1 MKAKEKM
8 VLLGIFLLFSSKS
21 LVSYSIPVT
30 SENNNDLTI
39 TSGTAIEANKN
50 HNRVNNATITV
61 SGDKTVGMKAN
72 NYSSGDPSIVENR
85 GTINVTAGAG
95 TIGMQAAGSGTQAIN
110 AGTITHNGNNST
122 SNAMLAQ
129 NGGYL
134 ENNGTI
140 EISGTNASGMAADK
154 DGSSLKNTGTIVVD
168 KNAKGIKLT
177 NGATG
182 LNTGK
187 IDVKNGTGMSI
198 ETGAKGENTGE
209 INVLGKG
216 TGISIAGGSEGLNS
230 GIIKLSSANSTGVSV
245 SNSKGKNTGDI
256 HVTGNSSTGIS
267 VTGGGTGVNNGN
279 IYVTANQ
286 YTSGM
291 KVDGAGS
298 VGINNGTII
307 HTGDGQTSNAML
319 AQNGGYLENNGTV
332 EVSGVNASGM
342 AADGNS
348 SSLKNTGTIVVD
360 KNAKGIKLTN
370 GAIGISSGKI
380 DVKNGTGVSIESS
393 SKGENN
399 GDIYVTGDKSV
410 GISITAG
417 SEGVNTGNIYVTG
430 QEFTSGMQVVG
441 SGSKGINNGA
451 IIHTGN
457 GKTSNAMLAQTGGY
471 LENNGAIEVSEVNA
485 SGMAADGNSSS
496 LKNTGTIIVDKK
508 ARGIKLSSGANGIS
522 SGKIDVKEGT
532 GISIETGA
540 KGENQGDIY
549 VTGNSSYGIAI
560 SGKGE
565 GVNNGNIYISGKQ
578 YTSGMKVDGVGSTGI
593 NNGVII
599 HEGDG
604 QTSNAMLAQTGG
616 YIENNRLI
624 QVSAVNASGMAA
636 DKEGSSLKNQG
647 DILVLNK
654 AKGIKLSNGASG
666 ISSGKIVVEEGTG
679 VSVETGAK
687 GENQGDISITG
698 NSSSGIS
705 ISGAGEG
712 INTGNI
718 YVSGKQYTAGIKAD
732 GLGSIGINNGTIIHE
747 GDGQTS
753 NAVLAQGG
761 ATVENNGLIQTSG
774 INTSAMS
781 ATGVDSKVLN
791 NANGKITVFDKAL
804 GMKIEKNGYGEN
816 SGIISNNSTGI
827 GMDIRSESSGKNSGL
842 IENYSVSSGVKVAG
856 QLINTGEIKN
866 YNFGNAVLVSNGTF
880 INEGGVIDGGYGVA
894 IKSEVLR
901 LKDPITEK
909 YYDAPTNN
917 NVVLKGGKIKGTIE
931 GGVGID
937 ALFFQGDNN
946 LSDIRIENYEILSAA
961 GGNSKIDNSFID
973 LEYSQGNKGYFDE
986 NKNKL
991 ESEGVI
997 TSDKGKLEISNST
1010 LVIDFKNSLTDKTL
1024 ENSIISADKLILNG
1038 DVKFSFI
1045 SGDGRT
1051 EFNLSEAFGGV
1062 DIEMGENAN
1071 IKSSVI
1077 WDYEVKDGNVIAK
1090 KNSYG
1095 DILTTSK
1102 LSKFVTLLEGDR
1114 VEKSALE
1121 TKAIDKSLIY
1131 AVSDAEQL
1139 QTAGE
1144 FTSAMKQ
1151 LSGGVYGYMADIAS
1165 INSRTLSKRMMDRVN
1180 QSDFT
1185 RERATNS
1192 STQDVIYMDN
1202 NHRINGLMD
1211 VSYIEHGIL
1220 GVTEKQIENNAK
1232 LGLMYGGSNGKV
1244 KFEGGEYG
1252 SADLNNIYVGGYY
1265 NYKFTD
1271 RFSLTSNARITNS
1284 FNSLKRTVNYGNTYG
1299 NFDSTFPTYG
1309 FGLGTVAAYNVLKD
1323 DYKIGVYGG
1332 IDWTKI
1338 VQGNI
1343 TEDPVPNGKTQNE
1356 LAINSNGTV
1365 DEEFYDSVVPK
1376 AGILLEK
1383 TGYLFGKKYIVGG
1396 NFEYETELGN
1406 IKDGK
1411 VLKLQGLSQKH
1422 RIETT
1427 KMENMLSYNIFASL
1441 NLTEDF
1447 SLLGSYT
1454 STKSKEYDSDSLTV
1468 GGKYKFNSVGDVVNT
1483 YFDNLSGNK
1492 SDRWRGTVN
1501 ILLEAEDD
1509 SDRTYFDMDGNP
1521 YPGDYAA
1528 STLYAPKLTMSLNDL
1543 KSKWSYY
1550 FEGYYKDNEMFQGLK
1565 TNEAEQHAT
1574 RVHLE
1579 ARWNDTFSRGRY
1591 GINIAYRN
1599 ETSEK
1604 PQNYG
1609 KKGFRE
1615 VKRGVH
1621 QIRLTPNFI
1630 YNLGNG
1636 FALNGS
1642 FTNIYEYNY
1651 IGDKEGQGDFIMEN
1665 QGGIDYSG
1673 LMPRVF
1679 MRLNLFR
1686 EDTWHDH
1693 NNATERKRLTQ
1704 IRPTFRYFFGN
1715 GAYTQLEARFPIY
1728 NGGYS
1733 NDTRTQII
1741 KSENYETRY
1750 GIKYIQPLAPGLT
1763 GTIGVT
1769 LLTIKAKNKAT
1780 GNENRYH
1787 SFRPMVGVSYS
1798 F

>member
-30 SENNNDLTI
+30 SENNDNLTI

-72 NYSSGDPSIVENR
+72 NYSSGDPSIVENK

-95 TIGMQAAGSGTQAIN
+95 TTGMQAASNGTQAIN
-110 AGTITHNGNNST
+110 TGIIIQNGSGST

-154 DGSSLKNTGTIVVD
+154 GGSSLKNTGTILVD
-168 KNAKGIKLT
+168 KNAKGIKIT
-177 NGATG
+177 GGATG
-182 LNTGK
+182 INSGK
-187 IDVKNGTGMSI
+187 IDVNNGIGMSI
-198 ETGAKGENTGE
+198 ETGSSGENVGE
-209 INVLGKG
+209 INVLEKG

-245 SNSKGKNTGDI
+245 TSSKGENTGDI
-256 HVTGNSSTGIS
+256 YVTGNSSTGIS

-291 KVDGAGS
+291 KVDGTGS

-307 HTGDGQTSNAML
+307 HTGDGQTSNAIL
-319 AQNGGYLENNGTV
+319 AQNGGYLENNGTI
-332 EVSGVNASGM
+332 EISGTNASGM
-342 AADGNS
+342 AADKNE
-348 SSLKNTGTIVVD
+348 SSLKNTGKIVVD
-360 KNAKGIKLTN
+360 KNAKGIKIVEATGVN
-370 GAIGISSGKI
+370 IGKI
-380 DVKNGTGVSIESS
+380 DVKNGTGMSIESL
-393 SKGENN
+393 SKGENL
-399 GDIYVTGDKSV
+399 GDIYLTGDKSV
-410 GISITAG
+410 GISITGG
-417 SEGVNTGNIYVTG
+417 SEGVNTGNIYVTAG
-430 QEFTSGMQVVG
+430 EFTSGMQVVG
-441 SGSKGINNGA
+441 NDSKGINNGT
-451 IIHTGN
+451 IIHIGN
-457 GKTSNAMLAQTGGY
+457 GKTSNAMLAQSGGY
-471 LENNGAIEVSEVNA
+471 LENNGIIEVSGANV
-485 SGMAADGNSSS
+485 SGMAADGKSSS
-496 LKNTGTIIVDKK
+496 LKNTGTILVDKK
-508 ARGIKLSSGANGIS
+508 AKGIKLTSGANGTS
-522 SGKIDVKEGT
+522 SGKIDVKEGI
-532 GISIETGA
+532 GISIEA
-540 KGENQGDIY
+540 DSKGENIGDIY

-565 GVNNGNIYISGKQ
+565 GVNNGNIYVSGKQ

-636 DKEGSSLKNQG
+636 DKEGSSLKNLG

-654 AKGIKLSNGASG
+654 AKGIKLSGGATG
-666 ISSGKIVVEEGTG
+666 TSSGKIVVEEGIG
-679 VSVETGAK
+679 ISIETGAK
-687 GENQGDISITG
+687 GENLGDISITG

-705 ISGAGEG
+705 ISGAGQG
-712 INTGNI
+712 VNAGNI

-732 GLGSIGINNGTIIHE
+732 GLGSVGINNGTIIHE

-781 ATGVDSKVLN
+781 ATGADSKVLN
-791 NANGKITVFDKAL
+791 NENGKITVFDKAL

-816 SGIISNNSTGI
+816 LGVISNNSTGI

-856 QLINTGEIKN
+856 QFVNTGEIKN

-880 INEGGVIDGGYGVA
+880 VNEGGVIDGGYGVA
-894 IKSEVLR
+894 IRSEVLR

-917 NVVLKGGKIKGTIE
+917 NVVLKGGKVKGDIL

-946 LSDIRIENYEILSAA
+946 LSDIRIENYEILSAT

-973 LEYSQGNKGYFDE
+973 LEYNQGNQAYFDE

-991 ESEGVI
+991 ENDGII
-997 TSDKGKLEISNST
+997 TADKGKLEISNST
-1010 LVIDFKNSLTDKTL
+1010 LVVDFKNSLTDKTL
-1024 ENSIISADKLILNG
+1024 ENSIISADKLVLNG
-1038 DVKFSFI
+1038 DVSFSFI
-1045 SGDGRT
+1045 SGDGRN

-1062 DIEMGENAN
+1062 DIELGENAN

-1077 WDYEVKDGNVIAK
+1077 WDYEVKDGNIIAK
-1090 KNSYG
+1090 KNSYEN
-1095 DILTTSK
+1095 ILTTSK

-1114 VEKSALE
+1114 IEKSALE
-1121 TKAIDKSLIY
+1121 AKNIDKSLIY

-1232 LGLMYGGSNGKV
+1232 LGLIYGGSNGKV

-1299 NFDSTFPTYG
+1299 SFDSTFPTYG

-1323 DYKIGVYGG
+1323 DYKFGVYGG
-1332 IDWTKI
+1332 VDWTKI

-1343 TEDPVPNGKTQNE
+1343 TEDPLPTNKPQNE
-1356 LAINSNGTV
+1356 LAINSKGTV

-1383 TGYLFGKKYIVGG
+1383 TGYLFGKKYVVGG

-1411 VLKLQGLSQKH
+1411 VLKLQGLSEKH

-1501 ILLEAEDD
+1501 VLLEAEDD

-1528 STLYAPKLTMSLNDL
+1528 STLYVPKLTMSLNDL

-1673 LMPRVF
+1673 LMPRAF

-1733 NDTRTQII
+1733 NETRTQII

-1750 GIKYIQPLAPGLT
+1750 SLKYIQPLAPGLT
-1763 GTIGVT
+1763 GTIGAT

>member
-21 LVSYSIPVT
+21 LVSYSNFTVI
-30 SENNNDLTI
+30 ENNKDLVKDT
-39 TSGTAIEANKN
+39 GNAIQAYENQNKI
-50 HNRVNNATITV
+50 NNATLTI
-61 SGDKTVGMKAN
+61 SGNATGMVA
-72 NYSSGDPSIVENR
+72 SREPSIVENR
-85 GTINVTAGAG
+85 GTIVVNGGTAKAMQSTGVGAKGINNGIINHSGDGAKASNAMFSQNGGYIENGKLGVINISGKDSSGMLIQGVKDEVNSQGINKGIINVSYGKGDGESSVNGVKVSASGIGINEGTINLQTNNTVGFLVSGENAQGINETTGVINVSGNNSVGIKVSESSKKNPIAENKGIINVTAGAG
-95 TIGMQAAGSGTQAIN
+95 TVGMQAFGIGTQGIN
-110 AGTITHNGNNST
+110 SGIINHEGDGVNI
-122 SNAMLAQ
+122 SNAILSQ
-129 NGGYL
+129 NGGYV
-134 ENNGTI
+134 ENTETGIINISGKDSSGMMVQGVNEGINSKAINKGTI
-140 EISGTNASGMAADK
+140 NVSYGAPTEKTGQVNGIKVSANGIG
-154 DGSSLKNTGTIVVD
+154 KNEGTI
-168 KNAKGIKLT
+168 NLQT
-177 NGATG
+177 N
-182 LNTGK
+182 NTVGFL
-187 IDVKNGTGMSI
+187 VS
-198 ETGAKGENTGE
+198 GENAQGINETTGV
-209 INVLGKG
+209 INV
-216 TGISIAGGSEGLNS
+216 S
-230 GIIKLSSANSTGVSV
+230 
-245 SNSKGKNTGDI
+245 
-256 HVTGNSSTGIS
+256 GNSSSGMLISAKGQGI
-267 VTGGGTGVNNGN
+267 NNGN
-279 IYVTANQ
+279 IYV
-286 YTSGM
+286 
-291 KVDGAGS
+291 
-298 VGINNGTII
+298 
-307 HTGDGQTSNAML
+307 
-319 AQNGGYLENNGTV
+319 
-332 EVSGVNASGM
+332 
-342 AADGNS
+342 
-348 SSLKNTGTIVVD
+348 
-360 KNAKGIKLTN
+360 
-370 GAIGISSGKI
+370 
-380 DVKNGTGVSIESS
+380 
-393 SKGENN
+393 
-399 GDIYVTGDKSV
+399 
-410 GISITAG
+410 
-417 SEGVNTGNIYVTG
+417 
-430 QEFTSGMQVVG
+430 
-441 SGSKGINNGA
+441 
-451 IIHTGN
+451 
-457 GKTSNAMLAQTGGY
+457 
-471 LENNGAIEVSEVNA
+471 
-485 SGMAADGNSSS
+485 
-496 LKNTGTIIVDKK
+496 
-508 ARGIKLSSGANGIS
+508 
-522 SGKIDVKEGT
+522 
-532 GISIETGA
+532 
-540 KGENQGDIY
+540 
-549 VTGNSSYGIAI
+549 
-560 SGKGE
+560 
-565 GVNNGNIYISGKQ
+565 SGKQ

-624 QVSAVNASGMAA
+624 QVSAVNTSGMAA
-636 DKEGSSLKNQG
+636 DKEGSSLKNLG

-654 AKGIKLSNGASG
+654 AKGIKLSGGATG
-666 ISSGKIVVEEGTG
+666 TSSGKIVVEEGIG
-679 VSVETGAK
+679 ISIETGAK
-687 GENQGDISITG
+687 GENLGDISITG

-705 ISGAGEG
+705 ISGAGQG
-712 INTGNI
+712 VNAGNI

-732 GLGSIGINNGTIIHE
+732 GLGSVGINNGTIIHE

-781 ATGVDSKVLN
+781 ATGADSKVLN
-791 NANGKITVFDKAL
+791 NENGKITVFDKAL

-816 SGIISNNSTGI
+816 LGVISNNSTGI
-827 GMDIRSESSGKNSGL
+827 GMDIRLESSGKNSGL

-856 QLINTGEIKN
+856 QFVNTGEIKN

-880 INEGGVIDGGYGVA
+880 VNEGGVIDGGYGVA
-894 IKSEVLR
+894 IRSEVLR

-917 NVVLKGGKIKGTIE
+917 NVVLKGGKVKGDIL

-946 LSDIRIENYEILSAA
+946 LSDIRIENYEILSAT

-973 LEYSQGNKGYFDE
+973 LEYNQGNQAYFDE

-991 ESEGVI
+991 ENDGII
-997 TSDKGKLEISNST
+997 TADKGKLEISNST
-1010 LVIDFKNSLTDKTL
+1010 LVVDFKNSLTDKTL
-1024 ENSIISADKLILNG
+1024 ENSIISADKLVLNG
-1038 DVKFSFI
+1038 DVSFSFI
-1045 SGDGRT
+1045 SGDGRN

-1062 DIEMGENAN
+1062 DIELGENAN

-1077 WDYEVKDGNVIAK
+1077 WDYEVKDGNIIAK
-1090 KNSYG
+1090 KNSYEN
-1095 DILTTSK
+1095 ILTTSK

-1114 VEKSALE
+1114 IEKSALE
-1121 TKAIDKSLIY
+1121 AKNIDKSLIY

-1232 LGLMYGGSNGKV
+1232 LGLIYGGSNGKV

-1299 NFDSTFPTYG
+1299 SFDSTFPTYG

-1323 DYKIGVYGG
+1323 DYKFGVYGG

-1343 TEDPVPNGKTQNE
+1343 TEDPLPTNKPQNE
-1356 LAINSNGTV
+1356 LAINSKGTV

-1383 TGYLFGKKYIVGG
+1383 TGYLFGKKYVVGG

-1411 VLKLQGLSQKH
+1411 VLKLQGLSEKH

-1528 STLYAPKLTMSLNDL
+1528 STLYVPKLTMSLNDL

-1642 FTNIYEYNY
+1642 STNIYEYNY

-1673 LMPRVF
+1673 LMPRAF

-1750 GIKYIQPLAPGLT
+1750 SLKYIQPLAPGLT
-1763 GTIGVT
+1763 GTIGAT

>member
-21 LVSYSIPVT
+21 LVSYSKQEII
-30 SENNNDLTI
+30 NDKIIDVSAPNGAGMSAEPDQTI
-39 TSGTAIEANKN
+39 INQ
-50 HNRVNNATITV
+50 
-61 SGDKTVGMKAN
+61 
-72 NYSSGDPSIVENR
+72 
-85 GTINVTAGAG
+85 GTINVTGNRYTTGMKVDGEGREGINEGIINHIGNGTDTSNAMNAQNGGYVENKKEINISGKNASGVSADKSESKGINNGNINVSNSANGMKVSGGAEVVN
-95 TIGMQAAGSGTQAIN
+95 SGKINVSTANSTGILAIDSNSIAIN
-110 AGTITHNGNNST
+110 EGDIYVTGNSSVGISITKGGYGENKGNIYVTAGQYTSGIKVDGIGSKGVNSGKIVHMGDGRT
-122 SNAMLAQ
+122 SNAMLGQ
-129 NGGYL
+129 NGGDI
-134 ENNGTI
+134 ENTGI
-140 EISGTNASGMAADK
+140 VEVSGTNASGVAADK
-154 DGSSLKNTGTIVVD
+154 HGSSLKNTGTILVD
-168 KNAKGIKLT
+168 GNAKGIKLT
-177 NGATG
+177 NGG
-182 LNTGK
+182 VGINTGK
-187 IDVKNGTGMSI
+187 IDVKNGTGLSI
-198 ETGAKGENTGE
+198 ETGSSGENAGE
-209 INVLGKG
+209 INVLEKG

-230 GIIKLSSANSTGVSV
+230 GIIKLNNANSTGVSV
-245 SNSKGKNTGDI
+245 SSSKGENTGDI
-256 HVTGNSSTGIS
+256 YVTGNSSTGIS
-267 VTGGGTGVNNGN
+267 VTAGGTGVNNGN

-307 HTGDGQTSNAML
+307 HAGDGQTSNAML
-319 AQNGGYLENNGTV
+319 AQNGGYSENNGAI

-348 SSLKNTGTIVVD
+348 SSLKNI
-360 KNAKGIKLTN
+360 
-370 GAIGISSGKI
+370 
-380 DVKNGTGVSIESS
+380 
-393 SKGENN
+393 
-399 GDIYVTGDKSV
+399 
-410 GISITAG
+410 
-417 SEGVNTGNIYVTG
+417 
-430 QEFTSGMQVVG
+430 
-441 SGSKGINNGA
+441 
-451 IIHTGN
+451 
-457 GKTSNAMLAQTGGY
+457 
-471 LENNGAIEVSEVNA
+471 
-485 SGMAADGNSSS
+485 
-496 LKNTGTIIVDKK
+496 GTIIVDKK
-508 ARGIKLSSGANGIS
+508 AKGIKLSSGANGIS

-532 GISIETGA
+532 GISVETGST
-540 KGENQGDIY
+540 GENIGDIY

-560 SGKGE
+560 NGTSE
-565 GVNNGNIYISGKQ
+565 GINNGNIYVSGKQ
-578 YTSGMKVDGVGSTGI
+578 YTSGMKVDGAGSTGI

-636 DKEGSSLKNQG
+636 DKNGSSLKNIG

-654 AKGIKLSNGASG
+654 AKGIKLSGGANGT
-666 ISSGKIVVEEGTG
+666 SSGKIGVEEGIG
-679 VSVETGAK
+679 ISVETGAK
-687 GENQGDISITG
+687 GENIGDISITG
-698 NSSSGIS
+698 NSSAGIS
-705 ISGAGEG
+705 ISGTGKG
-712 INTGNI
+712 VNTGNI

-761 ATVENNGLIQTSG
+761 ASVGNNGLIQISG

-781 ATGVDSKVLN
+781 ATGADSKVLN
-791 NANGKITVFDKAL
+791 NENGKITVFDKAL

-827 GMDIRSESSGKNSGL
+827 GMDIRLESSGKNSGI
-842 IENYSVSSGVKVAG
+842 IENYSTGSGLKVAG
-856 QLINTGEIKN
+856 IATNTGEIKN
-866 YNFGNAVLVSNGTF
+866 YNQGNAVLVSDGTF
-880 INEGGVIDGGYGVA
+880 INDGGIIDGGNGVA
-894 IKSEVLR
+894 IRSEIIR
-901 LKDPITEK
+901 RWDPETKK
-909 YYDAPTNN
+909 YYDVPTNN
-917 NVVLKGGKIKGTIE
+917 SVVLKGGKVKGDIL
-931 GGVGID
+931 GGIGID

-946 LSDIRIENYEILSAA
+946 LSDVRIENYEILSAT
-961 GGNSKIDNSFID
+961 GGNTKIDKSFID
-973 LEYSQGNKGYFDE
+973 LEYSQGNKAYFDE
-986 NKNKL
+986 NNNKL
-991 ESEGVI
+991 QNEGII
-997 TSDKGKLEISNST
+997 TSDKSKLEISNST

-1024 ENSIISADKLILNG
+1024 ENAIISADKLILNG
-1038 DVKFSFI
+1038 DISFSFI
-1045 SGDGRT
+1045 SGDGRN

-1062 DIEMGENAN
+1062 NVELGENSN
-1071 IKSSVI
+1071 IKSSVV
-1077 WDYEVKDGNVIAK
+1077 WDYEVKDGNVVAK

-1095 DILTTSK
+1095 DIITTSK
-1102 LSKFVTLLEGDR
+1102 LSNFVSVLEADR
-1114 VEKSALE
+1114 TEKSALE
-1121 TKAIDKSLIY
+1121 VRSVDKSLLHAI
-1131 AVSDAEQL
+1131 SDAEQL

-1151 LSGGVYGYMADIAS
+1151 LSGSVYGYMADIAS

-1185 RERATNS
+1185 RGRATNS

-1202 NHRINGLMD
+1202 NHRISGLMD
-1211 VSYIEHGIL
+1211 VSYTEHGIL
-1220 GVTEKQIENNAK
+1220 GVTEKQVETNAK

-1244 KFEGGEYG
+1244 RFQGGEYG

-1265 NYKFTD
+1265 NYNFTD

-1284 FNSLKRTVNYGNTYG
+1284 FNSLKRTVNYGNTYA
-1299 NFDSTFPTYG
+1299 NFNSTFPTYG
-1309 FGLGTVAAYNVLKD
+1309 FGLGTAAAYNILKEN
-1323 DYKIGVYGG
+1323 YKAGIYGG

-1338 VQGNI
+1338 IQGNI
-1343 TEDPVPNGKTQNE
+1343 SEDIRANE
-1356 LAINSNGTV
+1356 LAVNNLLAV
-1365 DEEFYDSVVPK
+1365 DEEHYDSVVPK

-1383 TGYLFGKKYIVGG
+1383 TGYLFGRKYIVGG

-1411 VLKLQGLSQKH
+1411 NLKLQGVEKKY
-1422 RIETT
+1422 RVETT

-1441 NLTEDF
+1441 NLTEDL

-1454 STKSKEYDSDSLTV
+1454 STKSKEYDSDSFTV

-1483 YFDNLSGNK
+1483 YFDNLSENK
-1492 SDRWRGTVN
+1492 SDRWRGTVSL
-1501 ILLEAEDD
+1501 LLEAEDD
-1509 SDRTYFDMDGNP
+1509 SDRIYFSNNKKHS
-1521 YPGDYAA
+1521 GDYAT
-1528 STLYAPKLTMSLNDL
+1528 STVYAPKLTLSLNDL

-1565 TNEAEQHAT
+1565 SNEAEQHAT
-1574 RVHLE
+1574 RIHLE

-1604 PQNYG
+1604 PKYYETKN
-1609 KKGFRE
+1609 FRE
-1615 VKRGVH
+1615 AKRGVH
-1621 QIRLTPNFI
+1621 QIRLTPNFL

-1651 IGDKEGQGDFIMEN
+1651 MGDREGQGDFTMEN

-1673 LMPRVF
+1673 LMPRMF
-1679 MRLNLFR
+1679 IRLNVFR

-1693 NNATERKRLTQ
+1693 NNDNERKRLTQ

-1715 GAYTQLEARFPIY
+1715 GAYVQLEARLPIN

-1733 NDTRTQII
+1733 NATRTDLI
-1741 KSENYETRY
+1741 KGRSYETRY

-1763 GTIGVT
+1763 GTIGAT
-1769 LLTIKAKNKAT
+1769 LLTTKGKNKSAT
-1780 GNENRYH
+1780 TGEWTETRYH
-1787 SFRPMVGVSYS
+1787 SFRPMIGVGYS

>member
-21 LVSYSIPVT
+21 LVSYSNFTVI
-30 SENNNDLTI
+30 ENNKDLVKDT
-39 TSGTAIEANKN
+39 GNAIQAYENQNKI
-50 HNRVNNATITV
+50 NNATLTI
-61 SGDKTVGMKAN
+61 SGDATGMVA
-72 NYSSGDPSIVENR
+72 SREPSIVENR
-85 GTINVTAGAG
+85 GTIVVNGGTAKAMQSTGVGAKGINNGIINHSGDGAKVSNAMFSQNGGYIENGKLGVINISGKDSSGMLIQGVKDEVNSQGINKGIINVSYGKGDGESSVNGVKVSASGIGINEGTINLQTNNTVGFLVSGENAQGINETTGVINVSGNNSVGIKVSESSKKNPIAENKGIINVTAGAG
-95 TIGMQAAGSGTQAIN
+95 TVGMQAFGIGTQGIN
-110 AGTITHNGNNST
+110 SGIINHEGDGVNI
-122 SNAMLAQ
+122 SNAILSQ
-129 NGGYL
+129 NGGYV
-134 ENNGTI
+134 ENTETGIIN
-140 EISGTNASGMAADK
+140 ISGKDSSGMMIQGAVK
-154 DGSSLKNTGTIVVD
+154 DGIVTVSQGTNRGIINVSYGALTEKMGQV
-168 KNAKGIKLT
+168 NGIKVSANGIGKNEGIINLQT
-177 NGATG
+177 N
-182 LNTGK
+182 NTAGFL
-187 IDVKNGTGMSI
+187 VLGENALGVNEKNGV
-198 ETGAKGENTGE
+198 
-209 INVLGKG
+209 INVSGNKSV
-216 TGISIAGGSEGLNS
+216 GISIS
-230 GIIKLSSANSTGVSV
+230 G
-245 SNSKGKNTGDI
+245 KGI
-256 HVTGNSSTGIS
+256 
-267 VTGGGTGVNNGN
+267 GTNNGN
-279 IYVTANQ
+279 IYVTGGEF
-286 YTSGM
+286 TSGM
-291 KVDGAGS
+291 QAVGADS
-298 VGINNGTII
+298 KGINNGTII
-307 HTGDGQTSNAML
+307 H
-319 AQNGGYLENNGTV
+319 V
-332 EVSGVNASGM
+332 
-342 AADGNS
+342 
-348 SSLKNTGTIVVD
+348 
-360 KNAKGIKLTN
+360 
-370 GAIGISSGKI
+370 
-380 DVKNGTGVSIESS
+380 
-393 SKGENN
+393 
-399 GDIYVTGDKSV
+399 
-410 GISITAG
+410 
-417 SEGVNTGNIYVTG
+417 
-430 QEFTSGMQVVG
+430 
-441 SGSKGINNGA
+441 
-451 IIHTGN
+451 GN
-457 GKTSNAMLAQTGGY
+457 GK
-471 LENNGAIEVSEVNA
+471 
-485 SGMAADGNSSS
+485 
-496 LKNTGTIIVDKK
+496 
-508 ARGIKLSSGANGIS
+508 
-522 SGKIDVKEGT
+522 
-532 GISIETGA
+532 
-540 KGENQGDIY
+540 
-549 VTGNSSYGIAI
+549 
-560 SGKGE
+560 
-565 GVNNGNIYISGKQ
+565 
-578 YTSGMKVDGVGSTGI
+578 
-593 NNGVII
+593 
-599 HEGDG
+599 
-604 QTSNAMLAQTGG
+604 TSNAMLAQTGG

-624 QVSAVNASGMAA
+624 QVSAVNVSGMAA
-636 DKEGSSLKNQG
+636 DKEGSSLKNLG

-654 AKGIKLSNGASG
+654 AKGIKLSGGATG
-666 ISSGKIVVEEGTG
+666 TSSGKIVVEEGIG
-679 VSVETGAK
+679 ISIETGAK
-687 GENQGDISITG
+687 GENRGDISITG

-705 ISGAGEG
+705 ISGAGQG
-712 INTGNI
+712 VNAGNI

-732 GLGSIGINNGTIIHE
+732 GLGSVGINNGTIIHE

-781 ATGVDSKVLN
+781 ATGADSKVLN
-791 NANGKITVFDKAL
+791 NENGKITVFDKAL

-816 SGIISNNSTGI
+816 LGVISNNSTGI

-856 QLINTGEIKN
+856 QFVNTGEIKN

-880 INEGGVIDGGYGVA
+880 VNEGGVIDGGYGVA
-894 IKSEVLR
+894 IRSEVLR

-917 NVVLKGGKIKGTIE
+917 NVVLKGGKVKGDIL

-946 LSDIRIENYEILSAA
+946 LSDIRIENYEILSAT

-973 LEYSQGNKGYFDE
+973 LEYNQGNQAYFDE

-991 ESEGVI
+991 ENDGII
-997 TSDKGKLEISNST
+997 TADKGKLEISNST
-1010 LVIDFKNSLTDKTL
+1010 LVVDFKNSLTDKTL
-1024 ENSIISADKLILNG
+1024 ENSIISADKLVLNG
-1038 DVKFSFI
+1038 DVSFSFI
-1045 SGDGRT
+1045 SGDGRN

-1062 DIEMGENAN
+1062 DIELGENAN

-1077 WDYEVKDGNVIAK
+1077 WDYEVKDGNIIAK
-1090 KNSYG
+1090 KNSYEN
-1095 DILTTSK
+1095 ILTTSK

-1114 VEKSALE
+1114 IEKSALE
-1121 TKAIDKSLIY
+1121 AKNIDKSLIY

-1232 LGLMYGGSNGKV
+1232 LGLIYGGSNGKV

-1299 NFDSTFPTYG
+1299 SFDSTFPTYG

-1323 DYKIGVYGG
+1323 DYKFGVYGG

-1343 TEDPVPNGKTQNE
+1343 TEDPLPTNKPQNE
-1356 LAINSNGTV
+1356 LAINSKGTV

-1383 TGYLFGKKYIVGG
+1383 TGYLFGKKYVVGG

-1411 VLKLQGLSQKH
+1411 VLKLQGLSEKH

-1528 STLYAPKLTMSLNDL
+1528 STLYVPKLTMSLNDL

-1642 FTNIYEYNY
+1642 STNIYEYNY

-1673 LMPRVF
+1673 LMPRAF

-1750 GIKYIQPLAPGLT
+1750 SLKYIQPLAPGLT
-1763 GTIGVT
+1763 GTIGAT

>member
-21 LVSYSIPVT
+21 LVSYSNFIVI
-30 SENNNDLTI
+30 ENNKDLVKDT
-39 TSGTAIEANKN
+39 GNAIQAYENQNKI
-50 HNRVNNATITV
+50 NNATLTI
-61 SGDKTVGMKAN
+61 SGNATGMVASKE
-72 NYSSGDPSIVENR
+72 PSIVENR
-85 GTINVTAGAG
+85 GTINVNGGATKG
-95 TIGMQAAGSGTQAIN
+95 IQAI
-110 AGTITHNGNNST
+110 
-122 SNAMLAQ
+122 
-129 NGGYL
+129 
-134 ENNGTI
+134 
-140 EISGTNASGMAADK
+140 
-154 DGSSLKNTGTIVVD
+154 
-168 KNAKGIKLT
+168 
-177 NGATG
+177 
-182 LNTGK
+182 GK
-187 IDVKNGTGMSI
+187 
-198 ETGAKGENTGE
+198 ET
-209 INVLGKG
+209 
-216 TGISIAGGSEGLNS
+216 
-230 GIIKLSSANSTGVSV
+230 
-245 SNSKGKNTGDI
+245 
-256 HVTGNSSTGIS
+256 
-267 VTGGGTGVNNGN
+267 
-279 IYVTANQ
+279 
-286 YTSGM
+286 
-291 KVDGAGS
+291 
-298 VGINNGTII
+298 
-307 HTGDGQTSNAML
+307 
-319 AQNGGYLENNGTV
+319 
-332 EVSGVNASGM
+332 
-342 AADGNS
+342 
-348 SSLKNTGTIVVD
+348 
-360 KNAKGIKLTN
+360 
-370 GAIGISSGKI
+370 
-380 DVKNGTGVSIESS
+380 
-393 SKGENN
+393 
-399 GDIYVTGDKSV
+399 
-410 GISITAG
+410 
-417 SEGVNTGNIYVTG
+417 
-430 QEFTSGMQVVG
+430 
-441 SGSKGINNGA
+441 KGINNGV
-451 IIHTGN
+451 INHEGDGTVS
-457 GKTSNAMLAQTGGY
+457 SNAMLSQNGGY
-471 LENNGAIEVSEVNA
+471 TENGQAGVINISGKDSSGMMVQGVNEGINSKAINKGTINVSYGKGDGKSSVNGIKVSSQGIGINEGVINLKTSNTVGFLVSGENAKGINEITGVINVSGDNSVGMKVSESSKKNPTVENKGIINVTAGTGTIGIQAFGIGTQGINSGIINHEGDGVNISNA
-485 SGMAADGNSSS
+485 ILSQNGGYTENTKTGVINISGKDSSGMMVQGVNEGINSKAINKGTINVSYEKGDGKSSVNGIKVSSQGIGINEGVINLKTSNTVGFLVSGENAKGINEGVVNVAENSSS
-496 LKNTGTIIVDKK
+496 GML
-508 ARGIKLSSGANGIS
+508 IS
-522 SGKIDVKEGT
+522 S
-532 GISIETGA
+532 
-540 KGENQGDIY
+540 
-549 VTGNSSYGIAI
+549 
-560 SGKGE
+560 KGE
-565 GVNNGNIYISGKQ
+565 GVNNGNIYVSGKQ
-578 YTSGMKVDGVGSTGI
+578 YTSGIKVDGLGSAGI

-616 YIENNRLI
+616 YIENNKLI

-636 DKEGSSLKNQG
+636 DKEGSSLKNLG

-654 AKGIKLSNGASG
+654 AKGIKLSSGASG
-666 ISSGKIVVEEGTG
+666 ISNGKIVVEEGLG
-679 VSVETGAK
+679 ISVETGAK
-687 GENQGDISITG
+687 GENLGDISITG

-705 ISGAGEG
+705 ISGAGHG
-712 INTGNI
+712 VNTGNI

-732 GLGSIGINNGTIIHE
+732 GLGSVGINNGTIIHE

-781 ATGVDSKVLN
+781 ATGAESKVLN
-791 NANGKITVFDKAL
+791 KENGKITIFDKAL

-816 SGIISNNSTGI
+816 AGIISNNSTGI
-827 GMDIRSESSGKNSGL
+827 GMDIRSESFGKNSGL
-842 IENYSVSSGVKVAG
+842 IENYSISSGVKVAG
-856 QLINTGEIKN
+856 QFINTGEIKN

-880 INEGGVIDGGYGVA
+880 VNEGGVIDGGYGVA
-894 IKSEVLR
+894 IRSEVLR
-901 LKDPITEK
+901 LKDPITGK

-917 NVVLKGGKIKGTIE
+917 NVILKGGKVKGSIE

-946 LSDIRIENYEILSAA
+946 LSDTRIENYEILSAT

-997 TSDKGKLEISNST
+997 TTDKGKLEISNST

-1038 DVKFSFI
+1038 DVMFSFI

-1121 TKAIDKSLIY
+1121 AKNIDKSLIY

-1165 INSRTLSKRMMDRVN
+1165 INSRTLSKRIMDKVN

-1232 LGLMYGGSNGKV
+1232 LGLIYGGSNGKV

-1309 FGLGTVAAYNVLKD
+1309 FGLGTVAAYNILKD
-1323 DYKIGVYGG
+1323 DYKIGIYGG

-1343 TEDPVPNGKTQNE
+1343 TEDPVPNGKPQNE

-1383 TGYLFGKKYIVGG
+1383 TGYLFGRKYIIGG

-1427 KMENMLSYNIFASL
+1427 KMENILSYNIFASL

-1591 GINIAYRN
+1591 GLNIAYRN

-1673 LMPRVF
+1673 LMPRAF

-1741 KSENYETRY
+1741 RSENYETRY

-1769 LLTIKAKNKAT
+1769 LLTIKAKNKVT